1 MNSSSQL
8 EKSLVQKR
16 APGEQRDDVDAPRFD
31 GLAAAFLTIDEDEG
45 EGDFSTFAL
54 DGIDGFQGGA
64 AGGDDVID
72 DDHSVAGFEIAFDL
86 FAGTMAFGLLADGE
100 NLKRFG
106 RIFHRGGH
114 PDGQGNRIGAEG
126 HAADG
131 VDFELLGVDF
141 RTDGMPAEVADEQG
155 SEGIERGDAAVDVE
169 VAFFSRCEGEG
180 AGTDGFLKQELFEG
194 RSGVEHGRDDGMK
207 AEILK
212 SGKTETVICV
222 LVSGV
227 GAGVVCSR

>member
-72 DDHSVAGFEIAFDL
+72 DDDGVAGFEISFDL
-86 FAGTMAFGLLADGE
+86 FTRAVAFGLFADGE
-100 NLKRFG
+100 NLKCFG
-106 RIFHRGGH
+106 RVSGGRGH
-114 PDGQGNRIGAEG
+114 ADRQRDRIGAEG

-131 VDFELLGVDF
+131 VDVEMLGMDLG
-141 RTDGMPAEVADEQG
+141 TDSMPAEVADEAG
-155 SEGIERGDAAVDVE
+155 TEGIERGHAAVDVE